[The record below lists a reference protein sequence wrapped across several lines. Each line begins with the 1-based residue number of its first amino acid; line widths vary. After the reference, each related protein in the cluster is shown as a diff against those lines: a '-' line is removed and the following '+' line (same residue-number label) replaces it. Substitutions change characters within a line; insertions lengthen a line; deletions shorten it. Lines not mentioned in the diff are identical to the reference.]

1 MKSKTQAP
9 IFLFFFFKK
18 ACWMQIR
25 EENLWNSETN
35 YRKIKKE
42 TWVGE
47 ELTDSTL
54 KHHCSCRTNESRDS
68 RGQKEIRYPRCSSSI
83 MHFWSRSTGD
93 LENQQQKRKSTKV
106 ARKIEM
112 GLLKVIEK
120 CI

>member
-9 IFLFFFFKK
+9 IFLFFYFSKK
-18 ACWMQIR
+18 HVGCRSGRGICGIPR
-25 EENLWNSETN
+25 PTIERS
-35 YRKIKKE
+35 KKE
-42 TWVGE
+42 KWVRE
-47 ELTDSTL
+47 DLTDSTL

-83 MHFWSRSTGD
+83 THFWSRSTRD

-112 GLLKVIEK
+112 GLLKVNEK
-120 CI
+120 